1 MSPLLEQFLSEA
13 RDNLSF
19 IDKNLEKLRFGD
31 GEDMNSLFR
40 AAHTLKGGSGLVGL
54 INIKDITHHAED
66 LLDALRKNK
75 IEFDEDMIG
84 ALYDA
89 FDEIVEII
97 DATEEIGDVVAYD
110 EDRVNFICEPI
121 KAFLSAKNEVQAKKS
136 TALETDLQIIF
147 DSNYVIGDLI
157 STYNIQAI
165 AKDLPFELDVVDNDF
180 INSDQLYLLDIDLD
194 EQCVEFGNDPVYLV
208 TLLGEENVY
217 SINTYL
223 SKEPSYIFTNPMEW
237 HTRLCVVA
245 RGNKDSL
252 EDAFYNI
259 VDDVKCYPLSIKY
272 IFGTNLQSEVSDVF
286 LDFSEEFME
295 LISKNSFDD
304 LGEKISAITKIIS
317 PDSKEYFVLSR
328 AMAVLPSFIFGSNE
342 YAQCVKY
349 VANILGLES
358 KKADLQA
365 PKVAV
370 LHTSVAVKESKPKEI
385 STEEKAAISILNQQ
399 MKVLMHNNSSESIK
413 RIIEHSTNVISFLE
427 IDFEFGDVTDS
438 ASLEKELLRC
448 IAVISGESPCGDDEA
463 IVEIKNSLD
472 EIEIDEIEIIENEY
486 DEVCEPEESSYVLQE
501 SQDEQIYQPEPEL
514 NTQSQI
520 ELEPQIIKEESPKA
534 IDTKRAGQ
542 ARDTAATTANAVPKT
557 VKIDQADIDAM
568 MDIVGEILVMKNSL
582 PYIAQN
588 ITSTNAEQTRRELL
602 NKYEVISRIT
612 EQLQDRVMGMRLLP
626 LSYIFSRYP
635 KLVRDI
641 SKKLGKKIKFLEEGG
656 DTKLDKTMIEML
668 ADPIVHVI
676 RNSLDHGIEEDET
689 QRIKLGKN
697 PEGFIRISAESKG
710 DKVLIVVED
719 DGRGINLEK
728 VISKALE
735 GNLASVEEIEAMSD
749 SEKYM
754 LIFHPGLSTKDEIT
768 DLSGRGVGS
777 DAIKKVVEGL
787 GGNIE
792 LESKKNVGTKMT
804 MTLPVSVALTK
815 VFHVRMN
822 GYNYAIAM
830 DQIVETIKIKT
841 SQIVR
846 SNHKPFV
853 TLRGD
858 LIPVVFESHLIGD
871 GQESEDI
878 QNIVIVQG
886 RYGLFGLVVNEFV
899 NQLDV
904 VQKPLDGVLANH
916 PMISG
921 TSLLGNGEILFVLD
935 ATKLID

>member
-31 GEDMNSLFR
+31 SEDMNSLFR

-97 DATEEIGDVVAYD
+97 DATEEIGDAVAYD
-110 EDRVNFICEPI
+110 EERVNCICEPI
-121 KAFLSAKNEVQAKKS
+121 KVFLSVNNEVQSKKS
-136 TALETDLQIIF
+136 TALETDLQIVL

-165 AKDLPFELDVVDNDF
+165 AKDLPLELDVVDNDF

-194 EQCVEFGNDPVYLV
+194 EQCVEFGNDPVYLI
-208 TLLGEENVY
+208 TLLGEENIY
-217 SINTYL
+217 SINTYI
-223 SKEPSYIFTNPMEW
+223 SKDASYIFANPMEW

-259 VDDVKCYPLSIKY
+259 LDDVKCYPLSTKRL
-272 IFGTNLQSEVSDVF
+272 FETNLQSEISDVF

-328 AMAVLPSFIFGSNE
+328 SMAVLPSFVFGSSE
-342 YAQCVKY
+342 YVACVKY
-349 VANILGLES
+349 IADILGLES
-358 KKADLQA
+358 KKTSSQA

-370 LHTSVAVKESKPKEI
+370 LNTSSISKETKQKEI
-385 STEEKAAISILNQQ
+385 SNEEKAAIAILNQQ
-399 MKVLMHNNSSESIK
+399 IKVLTHNSSDESIN

-427 IDFEFGDVTDS
+427 IDFNFDDVTDKE
-438 ASLEKELLRC
+438 SLEKALSRC
-448 IAVISGESPCGDDEA
+448 VAIISGENYIETANA
-463 IVEIKNSLD
+463 IEEIKNSLD
-472 EIEIDEIEIIENEY
+472 EIETVENINDDIAVSVPDEIGQDDKKEIEVESVVESFIE
-486 DEVCEPEESSYVLQE
+486 
-501 SQDEQIYQPEPEL
+501 
-514 NTQSQI
+514 TK
-520 ELEPQIIKEESPKA
+520 KEEVL
-534 IDTKRAGQ
+534 
-542 ARDTAATTANAVPKT
+542 ATVDSRKPIQMKEPTSTTTNAVPKT

-588 ITSTNAEQTRRELL
+588 ITSGNVEQTRRELL

-641 SKKLGKKIKFLEEGG
+641 SKKLGKKIKFIEEGG

-689 QRIKLGKN
+689 HRIKLGKN
-697 PEGFIRISAESKG
+697 PEGFIKISAESKG
-710 DKVLIVVED
+710 DKVLIIVED

-749 SEKYM
+749 SERYM

-787 GGNIE
+787 GGTIE

-822 GYNYAIAM
+822 GYNYALAM

-841 SQIVR
+841 SQIVK

-853 TLRGD
+853 ALRGD
-858 LIPVVFESHLIGD
+858 LIPVVFETHLIGD

>member
-31 GEDMNSLFR
+31 SEDMNSLFR

-75 IEFDEDMIG
+75 IAFDEDMIG

-97 DATEEIGDVVAYD
+97 DATEELGDAIAYD
-110 EDRVNFICEPI
+110 EERVNFICEPI
-121 KAFLSAKNEVQAKKS
+121 KAFLSSKTDEQSKK
-136 TALETDLQIIF
+136 ANKLETDLQIIF
-147 DSNYVIGDLI
+147 DAQYVMGDLI
-157 STYNIQAI
+157 SSFNIQTI
-165 AKDLPFELDVVDNDF
+165 AKDLPFEIDVVDNDF
-180 INSDQLYLLDIDLD
+180 INNDNLYLLDIDLD
-194 EQCVEFGNDPVYLV
+194 EQCVEFGNDPIYLV
-208 TLLGEENVY
+208 TLLGEENIY
-217 SINTYL
+217 SVSTYI
-223 SKEPSYIFTNPMEW
+223 SKDPKYIFANPMEW

-245 RGNKDSL
+245 KGNKDSF

-259 VDDVKCYPLSIKY
+259 ADDVKLYPLSIKY
-272 IFGTNLQSEVSDVF
+272 IFGTNLDSEPNDVF
-286 LDFSEEFME
+286 ADFAEELMD
-295 LISKNSFDD
+295 LIAQNSFDD
-304 LGEKISAITKIIS
+304 LSEKISAITKIIS
-317 PDSKEYFVLSR
+317 PDSKEYFVLNR
-328 AMAVLPSFIFGSNE
+328 AMAVLPSLIFGSSE
-342 YAQCVKY
+342 YVNCVQY
-349 VANILGLES
+349 IADILGIETKKEPVQKPKAAILNTNQTS
-358 KKADLQA
+358 KTQ
-365 PKVAV
+365 
-370 LHTSVAVKESKPKEI
+370 EQKEI
-385 STEEKAAISILNQQ
+385 SNEEKAAISILKQQ
-399 MKVLMHNNSSESIK
+399 IKVLMHNDSSESIK
-413 RIIEHSTNVISFLE
+413 RIIEHSTNVLSFLE
-427 IDFEFGDVTDS
+427 IDFDFDEISDS
-438 ASLEKELLRC
+438 LSLEKRLQQC
-448 IAVISGESPCGDDEA
+448 ISLINGETFVA
-463 IVEIKNSLD
+463 ANVTFNEIKNSLE
-472 EIEIDEIEIIENEY
+472 EIENNENVDAGEPAQIMQ
-486 DEVCEPEESSYVLQE
+486 EPENKEK
-501 SQDEQIYQPEPEL
+501 
-514 NTQSQI
+514 I
-520 ELEPQIIKEESPKA
+520 ELDVAVELHSETKVEDISKPLETKKTIQIK
-534 IDTKRAGQ
+534 DT
-542 ARDTAATTANAVPKT
+542 TTTTANAVPKT

-588 ITSTNAEQTRRELL
+588 ITSANVEQTRRELL

-641 SKKLGKKIKFLEEGG
+641 SKKLGKKIKFIEEGG

-676 RNSLDHGIEEDET
+676 RNSLDHGIEEDES
-689 QRIKLGKN
+689 QRVKFGKN
-697 PEGFIRISAESKG
+697 PEGFIKISAESKG

-719 DGRGINLEK
+719 DGRGIDLEK

-749 SEKYM
+749 SQKYM
-754 LIFHPGLSTKDEIT
+754 LIFNPGLSTKDEIT

-792 LESKKNVGTKMT
+792 LISQKNVGTKLV

-822 GYNYAIAM
+822 EQNYALAM

-858 LIPVVFESHLIGD
+858 LIPVVFETNLIGNT
-871 GQESEDI
+871 QEEEDI

-886 RYGLFGLVVNEFV
+886 KYGLFGLVVNEFV

-904 VQKPLDGVLANH
+904 VQKPLDGVLTNH

>member
-31 GEDMNSLFR
+31 SEDMNSLFR

-75 IEFDEDMIG
+75 IAFDEDMIG

-97 DATEEIGDVVAYD
+97 DATEETGDAIAYD
-110 EDRVNFICEPI
+110 EERVNSICEPI
-121 KAFLSAKNEVQAKKS
+121 KAFLLSKADEQAKKAS
-136 TALETDLQIIF
+136 KLETDLQIIF
-147 DSNYVIGDLI
+147 DSSYVIGDLI
-157 STYNIQAI
+157 SSFNIQTI
-165 AKDLPFELDVVDNDF
+165 AKDLPFEINVVDNEF
-180 INSDQLYLLDIDLD
+180 INNDNLYLLDIDLD
-194 EQCVEFGNDPVYLV
+194 EQCVEFGNDPIYLV
-208 TLLGEENVY
+208 TLLGEENIY
-217 SINTYL
+217 SIDTHI
-223 SKEPSYIFTNPMEW
+223 SKDPKYIFANPMEW

-245 RGNKDSL
+245 KGNKDSL

-259 VDDVKCYPLSIKY
+259 ADDVKLYPLSIKY
-272 IFGTNLQSEVSDVF
+272 IFGTNLESEPNDVF
-286 LDFSEEFME
+286 ADFAEELME
-295 LISKNSFDD
+295 LISQNSFGD

-328 AMAVLPSFIFGSNE
+328 AMAVLPALVCGSNE
-342 YAQCVKY
+342 YADCVKY
-349 VANILGLES
+349 IANILGIET
-358 KKADLQA
+358 KKAPIQ
-365 PKVAV
+365 
-370 LHTSVAVKESKPKEI
+370 KPKAAILNTNPI
-385 STEEKAAISILNQQ
+385 SKTQEQKEMSNEEKAAIAILKQQ
-399 MKVLMHNNSSESIK
+399 IKVLTHNDSSESIK
-413 RIIEHSTNVISFLE
+413 RIIEHSTNVLSFLE
-427 IDFEFGDVTDS
+427 IDFDFEGINDS
-438 ASLEKELLRC
+438 LSLEKRLQQC
-448 IAVISGESPCGDDEA
+448 ISLINGEISVSTNETLDD
-463 IVEIKNSLD
+463 IKNSLE
-472 EIEIDEIEIIENEY
+472 EIENSENIADNSPQDIEVSVTCETITIQ
-486 DEVCEPEESSYVLQE
+486 EPEDKAQTELDLQAQLPAE
-501 SQDEQIYQPEPEL
+501 A
-514 NTQSQI
+514 
-520 ELEPQIIKEESPKA
+520 KVEEVPKVQEA
-534 IDTKRAGQ
+534 RKTIQLKDT
-542 ARDTAATTANAVPKT
+542 TASTANAVPKT

-588 ITSTNAEQTRRELL
+588 ITIGNVEQTRRELL

-641 SKKLGKKIKFLEEGG
+641 SKKLGKKIKFIEEGG

-689 QRIKLGKN
+689 QRVKFGKN
-697 PEGFIRISAESKG
+697 PEGFIKISAESKG
-710 DKVLIVVED
+710 DKVLIIVED
-719 DGRGINLEK
+719 DGRGIDLEK

-749 SEKYM
+749 SQKYM

-787 GGNIE
+787 GGTIE
-792 LESKKNVGTKMT
+792 LTSQRNVGTKMT

-822 GYNYAIAM
+822 GHNYALAM

-858 LIPVVFESHLIGD
+858 LIPVVFETNLIGST
-871 GQESEDI
+871 QEEEDI

-886 RYGLFGLVVNEFV
+886 KYGLFGLVVNEFV